1 MPNACKT
8 MGYEAPLYIGTAGTQ
23 AATQVLRATDIDYTV
38 DMEMG
43 ETTSRGAGVNIPIK
57 SERPSTLSA
66 EITFKMVN
74 EIGDTVLA
82 TLLTASRAG
91 TPIAV
96 YYKDR
101 AAGKG
106 FDGDM
111 NIKVKLNTPLK
122 GEQTYEFTCTVN
134 DCIRDPS
141 LNAS

>member
-1 MPNACKT
+1 MACKA
-8 MGYEAPLYIGTAGTQ
+8 MGYEAPLYIGTAGSQ
-23 AATQVLRATDIDYTV
+23 AATQVLKATDIDYTV

-43 ETTSRGAGVNIPIK
+43 ETTSRGDGTTVPIK
-57 SERPSTLSA
+57 GERPSTLSA

-74 EIGDTVLA
+74 EASDTVLA
-82 TLLTASRAG
+82 TLLAAARAG
-91 TPIAV
+91 SAIAV

-101 AAGKG
+101 SSGKG

-134 DCIRDPS
+134 DCLRAPS